1 MNYSN
6 YQSTAYKEA
15 SITTSSQTQ
24 LIVMLYDGGIRFLRE
39 AVNAIENKDISA
51 KSNAC
56 DRSLAIVQHLHL
68 SLDMD
73 RGQEISSELERLYS
87 FVISKIV
94 DGSRQLSANDL
105 DEAIKVLDILRTAW
119 TELAQKQKAEE
130 VPTELLASRAARGQ
144 LTLHG

>member
-15 SITTSSQTQ
+15 SVTTSSQTQ
-24 LIVMLYDGGIRFLRE
+24 LIVMLYDGAIRFLRE
-39 AVNAIENKDISA
+39 AVDAIEKKDVTA
-51 KSNAC
+51 KGKAC

-105 DEAIKVLDILRTAW
+105 GEAIKVLDILRTAW
-119 TELAQKQKAEE
+119 TELAQKEKAEE
-130 VPTELLASRAARGQ
+130 VPTELLASQASRGQ